1 MFYSPC
7 LLHLYHPLASLGAQC
22 HQRTQGTRIIS
33 SVLGT
38 GMKFGLVSVSTCWL
52 FCHSCG
58 THVCIAAYPLQTA
71 CPEGGWHSGGLLR
84 DRGTV
89 PKQQKWFMDEGP
101 CPAHPEEQ
109 VIARDCSFCL
119 SLLSKVVGMNR
130 QCQTALCLLCRQCLT
145 VNNTEDLADFLSITG
160 CASVLAQTRKGLVQQ
175 KFGGHFLISLNW
187 NSGTS
192 RLGLVLLLGNTYIEL
207 PLFQPDTRLQ
217 CNLYYL

>member
-1 MFYSPC
+1 MSSEDPRYKDYHLCFRDWNEIWAGVC
-7 LLHLYHPLASLGAQC
+7 LYLLVILPQLWNSCVLLPILYRQLAL
-22 HQRTQGTRIIS
+22 
-33 SVLGT
+33 
-38 GMKFGLVSVSTCWL
+38 K
-52 FCHSCG
+52 
-58 THVCIAAYPLQTA
+58 
-71 CPEGGWHSGGLLR
+71 GGWHSGGLLR